1 MTQRRN
7 RWFSSRRGCR
17 AEVAISR
24 MISSTQPW
32 VWLPSLLWINQQ
44 EFDRSQVSLHSS
56 RMYLKI
62 IFLIAHSSLHP
73 LTQLPIGLLT
83 FSWKRSLWAVW
94 RATLK
99 NPASLR
105 WQLSSSAAP
114 ACQQS
119 AGDDMRWQPG
129 QLSVSKYF
137 CSDSYGSYQFLHR
150 LNKNKLSLQLLFQTA
165 R

>member
-1 MTQRRN
+1 MNSQSKTLTQKRN

-44 EFDRSQVSLHSS
+44 EFDRLQVSLHSS
-56 RMYLKI
+56 RMY
-62 IFLIAHSSLHP
+62 
-73 LTQLPIGLLT
+73 GLLT

-105 WQLSSSAAP
+105 WQLCSSAALQSAAP